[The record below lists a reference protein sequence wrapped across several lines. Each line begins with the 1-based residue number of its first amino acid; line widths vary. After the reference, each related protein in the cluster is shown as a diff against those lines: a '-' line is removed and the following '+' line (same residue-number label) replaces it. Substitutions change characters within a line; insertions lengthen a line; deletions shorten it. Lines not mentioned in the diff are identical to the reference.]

1 MSGPRSRFG
10 LRSTSPASSI
20 KCDRRVIVWS
30 GDGHCTPAPA
40 QSSKWARLTRPRRLC
55 ATRLRGA
62 SQKRIVK
69 EPVIASGRYSSYR
82 STVIPENLQIFTISL
97 IISWPLFLL
106 PGYSPRVA
114 VAKVAQKRRFHQG
127 FRSFPITLNGSAI
140 TIGAMPP
147 SEIRGK
153 NRASCTFSGS
163 ILSSRVIATF
173 RPNRAAQ
180 GQPPPQWPPH
190 PRGRKSRVGTA
201 RADDCGQC
209 LAARRLRAVACRWCG
224 GRSFR
229 RCRACFISLRSLV
242 AIDVYTIP

>member
-40 QSSKWARLTRPRRLC
+40 QFSKWARLTRPRRLC

-114 VAKVAQKRRFHQG
+114 VAKVAQKRRFHQRFG
-127 FRSFPITLNGSAI
+127 SFPITLNGSAI
-140 TIGAMPP
+140 TVGAMPS

-173 RPNRAAQ
+173 RPNRATRASRRLN
-180 GQPPPQWPPH
+180 GH
-190 PRGRKSRVGTA
+190 RIRGAGSRASERHVQMIAASAWRRGG
-201 RADDCGQC
+201 CGPS
-209 LAARRLRAVACRWCG
+209 LAAGAAADLSAVQG
-224 GRSFR
+224 M
-229 RCRACFISLRSLV
+229 LHLPSLV
-242 AIDVYTIP
+242 GCH